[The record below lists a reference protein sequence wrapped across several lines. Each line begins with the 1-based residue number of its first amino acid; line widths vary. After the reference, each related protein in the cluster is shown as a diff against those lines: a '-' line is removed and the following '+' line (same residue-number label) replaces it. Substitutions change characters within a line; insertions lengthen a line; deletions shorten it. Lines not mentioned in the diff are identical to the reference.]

1 MANNIT
7 KKIDTK
13 KIDSSIRLLNTY
25 LKDENIAELIK
36 TLENLKQNP
45 QDESILIKIKEEL
58 DKLGIIQ
65 GAVFTYAPYINVI
78 LSDDPFGE

>member
-7 KKIDTK
+7 KKIDNK
-13 KIDSSIRLLNTY
+13 KIESSIRLLNTY
-25 LKDENIAELIK
+25 LEQENIAQLI
-36 TLENLKQNP
+36 TVLEDLKQNP
-45 QDESILIKIKEEL
+45 QDETILPKIKQEL

>member
-1 MANNIT
+1 MTNNIT
-7 KKIDTK
+7 NKIDPE
-13 KIDSSIRLLNTY
+13 KIGNSIRLLNTY
-25 LKDENIAELIK
+25 LKKENIAELIK

-45 QDESILIKIKEEL
+45 QDDSILIKIKVEL

-78 LSDDPFGE
+78 LSDDPFGP